1 MPTRQFLLRDLL
13 IAVTLV
19 AVLAA
24 RYATSLEDTLR
35 RGK

>member
-24 RYATSLEDTLR
+24 SYATSL
-35 RGK
+35 